1 MSCSMTSFGIASS
14 SAWPE
19 AGRSTGIAGTAAWP
33 PAGAGSAQGTS
44 SHASAKEA
52 ARTRRA
58 SDMDRAA
65 SFASPYLASTREP
78 GSTLELVVSWAP
90 DPGPEVFRMRTR
102 VPAVSPLLLS
112 LVLLVAARDVDTKR
126 APADLTASDINTCVQ
141 QNFPD
146 DSMIQTVKMLMK
158 DRMGVERLLE
168 ADMFWEKDQATR
180 LSKVLLEFD
189 NPPELRGAAV
199 LLIEKKP
206 MNDMFMYLPE
216 LGKTRRITT
225 QMVNGNMMGTDFTYE
240 DFSRLQGMMSNLQ
253 TERLPDEQYADRP
266 VFVTLARPA
275 PDTGSD
281 YDRIRSLIDQKTCV
295 PLRVD
300 FLQKGGE

>member
-1 MSCSMTSFGIASS
+1 
-14 SAWPE
+14 
-19 AGRSTGIAGTAAWP
+19 
-33 PAGAGSAQGTS
+33 
-44 SHASAKEA
+44 
-52 ARTRRA
+52 
-58 SDMDRAA
+58 
-65 SFASPYLASTREP
+65 
-78 GSTLELVVSWAP
+78 
-90 DPGPEVFRMRTR
+90 MRTR

-112 LVLLVAARDVDTKR
+112 LVLLVAARDVDTKK

-300 FLQKGGE
+300 FFQKGGEQPVKVLAIDPAKLSKEKSGWIPRELQMEDVAGGTSTRIVIEKLQVSVPIDRKRFSQTELDRQGRLKPAITHY

>member
-65 SFASPYLASTREP
+65 SFASPYLAST
-78 GSTLELVVSWAP
+78 P

-168 ADMFWEKDQATR
+168 ADM
-180 LSKVLLEFD
+180 
-189 NPPELRGAAV
+189 
-199 LLIEKKP
+199 
-206 MNDMFMYLPE
+206 
-216 LGKTRRITT
+216 
-225 QMVNGNMMGTDFTYE
+225 
-240 DFSRLQGMMSNLQ
+240 
-253 TERLPDEQYADRP
+253 
-266 VFVTLARPA
+266 
-275 PDTGSD
+275 
-281 YDRIRSLIDQKTCV
+281 
-295 PLRVD
+295 
-300 FLQKGGE
+300 